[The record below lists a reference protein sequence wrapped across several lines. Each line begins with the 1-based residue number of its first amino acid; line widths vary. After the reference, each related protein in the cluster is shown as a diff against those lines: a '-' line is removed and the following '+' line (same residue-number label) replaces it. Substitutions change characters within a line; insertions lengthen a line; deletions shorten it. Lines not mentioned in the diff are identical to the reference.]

1 MSNLTSLKRIA
12 LAESCTGGALAARI
26 TSKPGASEYF
36 LGSVVAYHDQVK
48 QDILGVSKESL
59 EQDGAVS
66 KRVVKEMLEGALM
79 ALKADIGIAV
89 TGIAGPDGGS
99 PEKPVGTVWLAWG
112 EKSQEPQTKR
122 LQLKGSRAE
131 IISQVV
137 DEAMKML
144 SMI

>member
-1 MSNLTSLKRIA
+1 MNALALNKRIA

-26 TSKPGASEYF
+26 TSKPGASDYF

-66 KRVVKEMLEGALM
+66 EQVVKEMLEGALM